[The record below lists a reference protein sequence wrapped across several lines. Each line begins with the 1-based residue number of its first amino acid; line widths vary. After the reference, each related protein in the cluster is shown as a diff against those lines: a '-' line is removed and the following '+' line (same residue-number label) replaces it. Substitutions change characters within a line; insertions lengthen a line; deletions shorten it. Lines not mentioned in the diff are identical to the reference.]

1 MPVESANAS
10 HAAAFCNLYKWLQ
23 GNDFLS
29 IKKNRQDPLIIMNPR
44 KLASLLAQ
52 IPRQAIETSMD
63 ERKQTTQQETLPKIS
78 VTIDNPNVIASEVV
92 KLQCRSKPSVA
103 VNLGAALLG
112 DCSPSFSR
120 EAQAVCVMR

>member
-1 MPVESANAS
+1 MNAS
-10 HAAAFCNLYKWLQ
+10 
-23 GNDFLS
+23 
-29 IKKNRQDPLIIMNPR
+29 
-44 KLASLLAQ
+44 KLASLLAP
-52 IPRQAIETSMD
+52 IPRQAIETSKD

>member
-78 VTIDNPNVIASEVV
+78 VTIDNPNVIANEVV
-92 KLQCRSKPSVA
+92 KLPCRGKPSVA